1 MITVERNK
9 QSNMTEKEGRVSS
22 KEEALYLEPK
32 GQKGLGPSAMLIL

>member
-9 QSNMTEKEGRVSS
+9 QSNMTEKERRVSS

-32 GQKGLGPSAMLIL
+32 GQKGLRPFAMPIL